1 MNESDKLMYVLLM
14 FLGTILILS
23 LIKFLIDLKN
33 K

>member
-23 LIKFLIDLKN
+23 LIKILIDLKN